1 MYIGDIWETFL
12 AQRDRMPNWKIPL
25 SIAAVLH
32 LVVFTGAAI
41 FPDVGKKFVPDN
53 VITVDLLS
61 LPSAELAPVAGGQVA
76 PRRGK
81 QESSSQQPP
90 PVEKVARN
98 TAQEKV
104 GQTTELPAPEVE
116 EIAEVAEAAEP
127 TLALPVVTPRKIS
140 KVVLKNVQ
148 KPVPPP
154 PESVAQAKP
163 VSLHPVKRKKKLAD
177 DIRLAEMKAREE
189 REKQQA
195 QEALQQEQE
204 QRAASE
210 KKRLAEQQK
219 REKVA
224 EQERKLAEQ
233 RKREKAA
240 KQERKLAEQRKREKA
255 AKQKRKLA
263 AQKKR
268 QQEADAKKRL
278 AEQQRREIAEAARL
292 ARQAEEAAEQAH
304 LEAARA
310 RSEYA
315 SVAQAVSDLNSPLVT
330 GDSGFSSGGY
340 SEGYSEESG
349 RASRGYGGY
358 GREQRVNPAVLKQ
371 YAASLNGRISSHWQ
385 LPETVKTQS
394 NLRTMVALTLRR
406 DGSIE
411 DMRIER
417 KSGDSF
423 FDQSVI
429 KALRSSAPLPG
440 FPALIKQSTLEFALN
455 FTPQGLAL

>member
-1 MYIGDIWETFL
+1 MG
-12 AQRDRMPNWKIPL
+12 
-25 SIAAVLH
+25 
-32 LVVFTGAAI
+32 VFGWC
-41 FPDVGKKFVPDN
+41 
-53 VITVDLLS
+53 L
-61 LPSAELAPVAGGQVA
+61 GG
-76 PRRGK
+76 
-81 QESSSQQPP
+81 
-90 PVEKVARN
+90 
-98 TAQEKV
+98 
-104 GQTTELPAPEVE
+104 
-116 EIAEVAEAAEP
+116 
-127 TLALPVVTPRKIS
+127 
-140 KVVLKNVQ
+140 
-148 KPVPPP
+148 
-154 PESVAQAKP
+154 
-163 VSLHPVKRKKKLAD
+163 
-177 DIRLAEMKAREE
+177 
-189 REKQQA
+189 
-195 QEALQQEQE
+195 
-204 QRAASE
+204 
-210 KKRLAEQQK
+210 
-219 REKVA
+219 
-224 EQERKLAEQ
+224 
-233 RKREKAA
+233 
-240 KQERKLAEQRKREKA
+240 
-255 AKQKRKLA
+255 
-263 AQKKR
+263 
-268 QQEADAKKRL
+268 
-278 AEQQRREIAEAARL
+278 L

-440 FPALIKQSTLEFALN
+440 FPALIKHSTLEFALN

>member
-1 MYIGDIWETFL
+1 
-12 AQRDRMPNWKIPL
+12 MPNWKIPL

-53 VITVDLLS
+53 VITVDLLP

-116 EIAEVAEAAEP
+116 EIGEVAEVAEP

-224 EQERKLAEQ
+224 E
-233 RKREKAA
+233 
-240 KQERKLAEQRKREKA
+240 QERKLAEQRKREKA

>member
-1 MYIGDIWETFL
+1 VKKTKEGLYIGDIWETFL

-32 LVVFTGAAI
+32 LVVFTGAAV

-195 QEALQQEQE
+195 QETLQQEQE

-233 RKREKAA
+233 QKREN
-240 KQERKLAEQRKREKA
+240 A